1 VLDRVKALAAQHPE
15 WKTQEPFEAVLE
27 GDLKGVVASGEQ
39 GLTDLLMAT
48 HAGMST
54 DEFSSSVADWL
65 STAQHPRFKEPYT
78 DLVFKPML
86 ELLSYL
92 RQNQF
97 EIYIVSGGTV
107 DFMRAFA
114 EKVYGIPP
122 EHVIGTTFAL
132 QFQRGPDGKPV
143 LMREPKIDFLDDGP
157 AKPVAIQRVI
167 GRRPILAFGNSD
179 GDQQMLEWTAAGDGV
194 RFMGLVHHTDA
205 EREWA
210 YDRESRIGH
219 LDKALDE
226 ATERKW
232 VIVDMKQDWK
242 VIYP

>member
-1 VLDRVKALAAQHPE
+1 VARVTKEDGPDFVPIPERIATFDNDGTLWSEQPIYFQFEFALDRVKALAPQHPE

-54 DEFSSSVADWL
+54 DEFSRTVADWL

-86 ELLSYL
+86 ELLVYL

-97 EIYIVSGGTV
+97 ETYIVSGGTV

-122 EHVIGTTFAL
+122 ERVIGTTFAL
-132 QFQRGPDGKPV
+132 QFQTGADGKPV
-143 LMREPKIDFLDDGP
+143 LMR
-157 AKPVAIQRVI
+157 
-167 GRRPILAFGNSD
+167 
-179 GDQQMLEWTAAGDGV
+179 
-194 RFMGLVHHTDA
+194 
-205 EREWA
+205 
-210 YDRESRIGH
+210 
-219 LDKALDE
+219 
-226 ATERKW
+226 
-232 VIVDMKQDWK
+232 
-242 VIYP
+242 